1 MKKVIAILAAVIL
14 VSLSVMPAFA
24 ATVNSPEPTRAN
36 YNVVINVVEGGSGT
50 YTVIKNVDENGEETI
65 QLSAITNDGYEFTGW
80 TLVAGDATGDLS
92 DPNATFVIKSDVEF
106 TPNFKSTGV
115 EPTTSKVTPTNKPTP
130 GKDVDK
136 GDKSPQTGSNDAF
149 AFVALS
155 VVALALVSTAVI
167 AKKTSKK

>member
-1 MKKVIAILAAVIL
+1 MKKVIAILAAVLL

-24 ATVNSPEPTRAN
+24 ATVYSPEPTRAN
-36 YNVVINVVEGGSGT
+36 YNVVVNVVDGGSGT
-50 YTVIKNVDENGEETI
+50 YTIIKVVDDNGDETI

-80 TLVAGDATGDLS
+80 TVEGDATGDLS
-92 DPNATFVIKSDVEF
+92 DPNATFVVKGDVVF

-115 EPTTSKVTPTNKPTP
+115 QPTTGKVTPTNKPTP
-130 GKDVDK
+130 SRDVDK

-155 VVALALVSTAVI
+155 VVALALVSTAVV

>member
-1 MKKVIAILAAVIL
+1 MKKVIAILAAVLL
-14 VSLSVMPAFA
+14 VSLSAMPAFA
-24 ATVNSPEPTRAN
+24 ATVYSPQPTRAN
-36 YNVVINVVEGGSGT
+36 YNVVVNVVDGGSGT
-50 YTVIKNVDENGEETI
+50 YTIIKVVDDNGDETI

-80 TLVAGDATGDLS
+80 TVEGDATGDLS
-92 DPNATFVIKSDVEF
+92 DPNATFVVKGDVVF

-130 GKDVDK
+130 SKDVDK